1 MADGQVRII
10 IDTNADAAAKA
21 LDNTQKA
28 FDKTGKSAKT
38 VSSVFNGL
46 QQELNENIAD
56 MKELALAGAED
67 SEGFKRLAA
76 NARELKNWLDE
87 ANKSVENATNGYNK
101 QKGGMNS
108 LVGAAKG
115 LVAGYLSIQTA
126 KRTLD
131 FALESVE
138 AYRTQERAINGLN
151 IALKNAGVYTDQYAQ
166 HLKELASKI
175 QSYSNYGDEA
185 VLKAQGIAQAFMG
198 QVRITDQL
206 TKAVVDFAA
215 AMDMDLE
222 QAFTLVG
229 KSIGSD
235 TNALSR
241 YGVELKKGMTDSE
254 KMAAITKQLSE
265 RYQGQAAIMVD
276 ANKQLKN
283 SIGDMK
289 EAFGGALNGYVTRW
303 QEGMRIM
310 VEATTKFINRLHA
323 LKGDIYAL
331 DMQQLTQRYQSN
343 AQVIARMEG
352 QSYYDK
358 GGGLQMKV
366 ARKYEQ
372 QQILFQMRM
381 LRQQNKATSIA
392 PVKFNDG
399 DINTSMPSIS
409 GGSGRSNITKI
420 KQVTDDYQKLQQAV
434 AAARREVELAAIKYG
449 TSSEE
454 VRQKFAKFK
463 QETEKL
469 QAIDSI
475 FDVKKIEQPKTKFEE
490 LNQKITETK
499 QRLQELYLTEGANS
513 ENFAIAKN
521 ELVGLQTQ
529 VQDMNTAITSRIGLD
544 WQNISQS
551 IKSNLASALLTPL
564 QQGESAFQRLG
575 SIGLS
580 IVQMIGQEIIK
591 SMLEQIHLQTILK
604 SLGSFFTA
612 FSLFGGGA
620 GAAAGGGAMAIA
632 GVAAA
637 NGQVFKNGNVIP
649 FAKGGIVNKPTIF
662 PMANG
667 GTGLMGEA
675 GAEAVMPLR
684 RMSNGKLGVEASD
697 SNNAVQVNIYNQS
710 GAAVETRK
718 RDNGSLDVII
728 KQVNEALKNERTS
741 SGFRAA
747 YQREDRKGLQAV

>member
-21 LDNTQKA
+21 LDNTSKA

-46 QQELNENIAD
+46 QSEVSENVDIL
-56 MKELALAGAED
+56 KELALAGAQD
-67 SEGFKRLAA
+67 SQEFKRIAA
-76 NARELKNWLDE
+76 NVRETKKQLDE
-87 ANKSVENATNGYNK
+87 ASKAVEKATNGFDK

-126 KRTLD
+126 KRALD

-166 HLKELASKI
+166 HLKELASEI

-185 VLKAQGIAQAFMG
+185 ILKAQGVAQAFMG

-310 VEATTKFINRLHA
+310 VEATTKFINRLHT

-366 ARKYEQ
+366 ARKAEQ
-372 QQILFQMRM
+372 QQILAQMRM
-381 LRQQNKATSIA
+381 LRQQNNTSKLA

-399 DINTSMPSIS
+399 DIGSGISTTS
-409 GGSGRSNITKI
+409 GGGTTKI
-420 KQVTDDYQKLQQAV
+420 KQVADDYQKLQQAV

-449 TSSEE
+449 TSSDE
-454 VRQKFAKFK
+454 VRQKFVKFK

-469 QAIDSI
+469 QAIDKI
-475 FDVKKIEQPKTKFEE
+475 FDVEKIEQPKTKFEE

-529 VQDMNTAITSRIGLD
+529 VQDMNTAIASRIGLD
-544 WQNISQS
+544 WQNVSQS

-564 QQGESAFQRLG
+564 QQGESAFERLG

-604 SLGSFFTA
+604 SLGSFFSG
-612 FSLFGGGA
+612 FSLFGGGGA
-620 GAAAGGGAMAIA
+620 GTMAI
-632 GVAAA
+632 GTIAA

>member
-46 QQELNENIAD
+46 QSEVSENVDIL
-56 MKELALAGAED
+56 KELALAGAQD
-67 SEGFKRLAA
+67 SQEFKRIAA
-76 NARELKNWLDE
+76 NVRETKKQLDE
-87 ANKSVENATNGYNK
+87 ASKAVEKATNGFDK

-126 KRTLD
+126 KRALD

-166 HLKELASKI
+166 HLKELASEI

-185 VLKAQGIAQAFMG
+185 VLKAQGVAQAFMG

-265 RYQGQAAIMVD
+265 RYQGQAAIMAD

-310 VEATTKFINRLHA
+310 VEATTKFINRLHT

-366 ARKYEQ
+366 ARKAEQ
-372 QQILFQMRM
+372 QQILSQMRM
-381 LRQQNKATSIA
+381 LRQQNKTSNLA

-399 DINTSMPSIS
+399 DI
-409 GGSGRSNITKI
+409 GSGISTTSGRGGTTKI
-420 KQVTDDYQKLQQAV
+420 KQVADDYQKLQQAV

-449 TSSEE
+449 TSSDE
-454 VRQKFAKFK
+454 VRQKFVKFK

-469 QAIDSI
+469 QAIDKI
-475 FDVKKIEQPKTKFEE
+475 FDVEKIEQPKTKFEE

-544 WQNISQS
+544 WQNVSQS

-604 SLGSFFTA
+604 SLGSFFGG
-612 FSLFGGGA
+612 FSLFGGGGA
-620 GAAAGGGAMAIA
+620 GTMAI
-632 GVAAA
+632 GTIAA
-637 NGQVFKNGNVIP
+637 NGQVFKNGNVVP
-649 FAKGGIVNKPTIF
+649 FAKGGVVNKPTIF

-697 SNNAVQVNIYNQS
+697 SNNGVQVNIYNQS

>member
-21 LDNTQKA
+21 LDNTSKA

-46 QQELNENIAD
+46 QSEVSENVDIL
-56 MKELALAGAED
+56 KELALAGAQD
-67 SEGFKRLAA
+67 SQEFKRIAA
-76 NARELKNWLDE
+76 NVRETKKQLDE
-87 ANKSVENATNGYNK
+87 ASKAVEKATNGFDK

-126 KRTLD
+126 KRALD

-166 HLKELASKI
+166 HLKELASEI

-185 VLKAQGIAQAFMG
+185 ILKAQGVAQAFMG

-310 VEATTKFINRLHA
+310 VEATTKFINRLHT

-366 ARKYEQ
+366 ARKAEQ
-372 QQILFQMRM
+372 QQILAQMRM
-381 LRQQNKATSIA
+381 LRQQNNTSKLA

-399 DINTSMPSIS
+399 DIGSGISTTS
-409 GGSGRSNITKI
+409 GGGGTTKI
-420 KQVTDDYQKLQQAV
+420 KQVADDYQKLQQAV

-449 TSSEE
+449 TSSDE
-454 VRQKFAKFK
+454 VRQKFVKFK

-469 QAIDSI
+469 QAIDKI
-475 FDVKKIEQPKTKFEE
+475 FDVEKIEQPKTKFEE

-529 VQDMNTAITSRIGLD
+529 VQDMNTAIASRIGLD
-544 WQNISQS
+544 WQNVSQS

-564 QQGESAFQRLG
+564 QQGESAFERLG

-604 SLGSFFTA
+604 SLGSFFSG
-612 FSLFGGGA
+612 FSLFGGGGA
-620 GAAAGGGAMAIA
+620 GTMAI
-632 GVAAA
+632 GTIAA

>member
-46 QQELNENIAD
+46 QSEVSENVDIL
-56 MKELALAGAED
+56 KELALAGAQD
-67 SEGFKRLAA
+67 SQEFKRIAA
-76 NARELKNWLDE
+76 NVRETKKQLDE
-87 ANKSVENATNGYNK
+87 ASKAVEKATNGFDK

-126 KRTLD
+126 KRALD

-166 HLKELASKI
+166 HLKELASEI

-265 RYQGQAAIMVD
+265 RYQGQAAIMAD

-310 VEATTKFINRLHA
+310 VEATTKFINRLHT

-366 ARKYEQ
+366 ARKAEQ
-372 QQILFQMRM
+372 QQILSQMRM
-381 LRQQNKATSIA
+381 LRQQNKTSNLA

-399 DINTSMPSIS
+399 DIGSGISTTSGR
-409 GGSGRSNITKI
+409 GGSTKI
-420 KQVTDDYQKLQQAV
+420 KQVADDYQKLQQAV

-449 TSSEE
+449 TSSDE
-454 VRQKFAKFK
+454 VRQKFVKFK

-469 QAIDSI
+469 QAIDKI
-475 FDVKKIEQPKTKFEE
+475 FDVEKIEQPKTKFEE

-544 WQNISQS
+544 WSNVSQS

-564 QQGESAFQRLG
+564 QQGESAFERLG

-604 SLGSFFTA
+604 SLGSFFGG
-612 FSLFGGGA
+612 FSLFGGG
-620 GAAAGGGAMAIA
+620 GAGAMAI
-632 GVAAA
+632 GTIAA
-637 NGQVFKNGNVIP
+637 NGQVFKNGNVVP
-649 FAKGGIVNKPTIF
+649 FAKGGVVNKPTIF